1 MTSSINYYI
10 KFLIIIPR
18 IIRLNNSPPHPKK
31 KKLFFHFH
39 ATRIKKRSDALD
51 RKRLYAGHWV
61 TIHDQMASVAAR
73 AGANRRRQRHAPG
86 HVLPREHT
94 CDTADRFKRGARRFR
109 VHLLLRWIRSYR
121 SRECSIIRV
130 TAN

>member
-94 CDTADRFKRGARRFR
+94 CDTRRTGSSVARVASVCTFFFDGSDPIAR
-109 VHLLLRWIRSYR
+109 VNAR
-121 SRECSIIRV
+121 
-130 TAN
+130 